1 MKKLLFL
8 LIVCLPLRFFGQG
21 DIFTD
26 LKTPVAGKGTVTIQQ
41 DPKIQLWVNKHVEL
55 NRKYKGFQGFRIQ
68 VYFGSGSDAKKSALN
83 VRGSFTTKFP
93 DIDCYLIYEAPYFK
107 VRAGDF
113 RTREEAYRYFNDIL
127 KEFPG
132 SFVVEDLIG
141 YPRLD

>member
-1 MKKLLFL
+1 MKKLLIL

-21 DIFTD
+21 DIFSD
-26 LKTPVAGKGTVTIQQ
+26 LKTPAAGKGTVTIQQ
-41 DPKIQLWVNKHVEL
+41 DPKIQLWVNKHIEL

-68 VYFGSGSDAKKSALN
+68 VYFGSGSDAKKSALS
-83 VRGSFTTKFP
+83 VRGAFTSKFP
-93 DIDCYLIYEAPYFK
+93 DLDCYLIYEAPYFK

-113 RTREEAYRYFNDIL
+113 RTREEAYRHFNDIL